1 MAIAGIGIL
10 DKNHKRRVQQC
21 GSLEFATLM
30 KGRMQ
35 KLRKCNVT
43 FLISAKIYEVLNGGK
58 MKNIKVPEKLFIALV
73 KYHLLDMPEV
83 LPEIE
88 KGLNDK
94 MDAIKK
100 RDLYT
105 KYKSALSEEEREQA
119 RKEYQELVGI
129 SESFRW

>member
-1 MAIAGIGIL
+1 
-10 DKNHKRRVQQC
+10 
-21 GSLEFATLM
+21 
-30 KGRMQ
+30 
-35 KLRKCNVT
+35 
-43 FLISAKIYEVLNGGK
+43 

-73 KYHLLDMPEV
+73 KYHLLDMTET
-83 LPEIE
+83 LPEIK
-88 KGLNDK
+88 KGLMDK